1 MIRRHRGL
9 TPILFC
15 TAAFAQQ
22 DDALVVTALRDPV
35 QKSYRRM
42 IDGEALFEA
51 RRRELAP
58 GASLRFR
65 LIPRRPDA
73 RLDDIQLKV
82 ESESVVLPV
91 KLAADRTFVLELNR
105 TALREDA
112 RVLPNRKAGTMTWRA
127 DVRTPG
133 LPSDVR
139 RLGDLRLECEVG
151 MESGLIS
158 NYPSGFFG
166 WLEEMFGPK
175 GPDFCSRPAPRYLF
189 FAERPIWNV
198 TLVDGARRESIP
210 VERLYAGATRDPKW
224 KEDRFCDCQ
233 AIFERT
239 YFAPLGD
246 AGWSNDTRLEFE
258 YMGPGE
264 PSEISR
270 DLVRAVLGE
279 GTALAFPNGYEVRSY
294 PGLTLLFDPSGVL
307 ASAR

>member
-1 MIRRHRGL
+1 MIRRL
-9 TPILFC
+9 CALALL
-15 TAAFAQQ
+15 AASGAAAAQ
-22 DDALVVTALRDPV
+22 DDAIVVTALRDPV
-35 QKSYRRM
+35 QKSYRKM
-42 IDGEALFEA
+42 INGEALFEA

-58 GASLRFR
+58 GATLRFK
-65 LIPRRPDA
+65 LIPRRPDTT
-73 RLDDIQLKV
+73 LDDIQLKV

-91 KLAADRTFVLELNR
+91 KLAADRTFVLQLNR

-112 RVLPNRKAGTMTWRA
+112 KVLPNRKAGTMTWRA

-133 LPSDVR
+133 LPPDVR

-166 WLEEMFGPK
+166 WLEELFGTK
-175 GPDFCSRPAPRYLF
+175 GPEFCSRPAPRYLF
-189 FAERPIWNV
+189 FTERPIWNV

-210 VERLYAGATRDPKW
+210 LERLYAGATQDPKW

-246 AGWSNDTRLEFE
+246 ASWSNDTLLEFE
-258 YMGPGE
+258 SMDRGD
-264 PSEISR
+264 PSEITR

-279 GTALAFPNGYEVRSY
+279 GVVLPFAHGYEVWSY
-294 PGLTLLFDPSGVL
+294 PGLTLLFDPARTL
-307 ASAR
+307 AKAR